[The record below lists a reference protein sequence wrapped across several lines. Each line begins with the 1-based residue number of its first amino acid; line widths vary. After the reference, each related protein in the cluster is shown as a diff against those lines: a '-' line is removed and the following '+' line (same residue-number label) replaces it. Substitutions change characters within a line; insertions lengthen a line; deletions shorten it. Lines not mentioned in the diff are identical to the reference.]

1 MLGRAELEKCGH
13 EFHRPVR
20 LRGHHLLLQAGYRP
34 RHPAWLCV
42 GLRHHSGLALGAL
55 ALQTIPSVMIALS
68 VLLPTRTNQGANIVV
83 APLFILVAI
92 GNAIGE
98 T

>member
-1 MLGRAELEKCGH
+1 
-13 EFHRPVR
+13 
-20 LRGHHLLLQAGYRP
+20 
-34 RHPAWLCV
+34 
-42 GLRHHSGLALGAL
+42 
-55 ALQTIPSVMIALS
+55 MIALS